1 MFSDN
6 DKHELLDLTT
16 FILLY
21 DTIAYYQKSTLPRV
35 KSYGPLANTV
45 TFSVSYC
52 HLSCPPFMLSS
63 LAPLKHNSLPP
74 RYVHNQQ
81 WPSAQRV
88 AENYDPDSVPDILVG
103 QARQAFQEQNYSKFE
118 SLLLRAGR
126 SEMAI
131 GLYKV
136 WSREDMASGGSRVS
150 VGGCL
155 CV

>member
-1 MFSDN
+1 M
-6 DKHELLDLTT
+6 
-16 FILLY
+16 
-21 DTIAYYQKSTLPRV
+21 
-35 KSYGPLANTV
+35 
-45 TFSVSYC
+45 
-52 HLSCPPFMLSS
+52 
-63 LAPLKHNSLPP
+63 
-74 RYVHNQQ
+74 HNQQ

-136 WSREDMASGGSRVS
+136 SGGGLTALLS
-150 VGGCL
+150 L
-155 CV
+155 TQW